1 MIEAL
6 RPRGLRDD
14 EVWAVFASFGRR
26 HRVAAI
32 HPTRAAA
39 EADQAWRAAQ
49 VQAYTGFIRSLE
61 QPVPVYSVTT
71 VRRAEL
77 PKGWSPLPALGF
89 LRGQTS

>member
-1 MIEAL
+1 MIQNLPSRSL
-6 RPRGLRDD
+6 RED
-14 EVWAVFASFGRR
+14 EVWAVFASFGRK

-39 EADQAWRAAQ
+39 EADRAWRDSQ
-49 VQAYTGFIRSLE
+49 VQAYTGFLRSLE

-77 PKGWSPLPALGF
+77 PKGWAPLPALGF
-89 LRGQTS
+89 LRGKMA